1 MDDIEKFE
9 QNDVPLDAKFL
20 QDNSDEIVKI
30 EDPNSVPLSFRFMQ
44 LEDENWIFKLYY
56 ECKIHHK
63 KLFKN

>member
-1 MDDIEKFE
+1 LDDIEKFE

-44 LEDENWIFKLYY
+44 IEDEN
-56 ECKIHHK
+56 
-63 KLFKN
+63 